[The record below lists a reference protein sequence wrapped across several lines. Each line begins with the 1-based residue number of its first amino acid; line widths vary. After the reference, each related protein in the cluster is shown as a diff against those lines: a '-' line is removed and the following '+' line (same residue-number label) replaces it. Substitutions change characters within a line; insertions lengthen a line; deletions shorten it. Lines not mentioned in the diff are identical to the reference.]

1 MKEEKRAWVLLIL
14 SGVIHWFLQVL
25 TRQGCSSYRAKP
37 WLILQG
43 IEKAHGG
50 DGGGGGVEEGSML
63 KDTVPEKKETST
75 SI

>member
-14 SGVIHWFLQVL
+14 SA
-25 TRQGCSSYRAKP
+25 RQGCSSYRAKP

-43 IEKAHGG
+43 I
-50 DGGGGGVEEGSML
+50 GGGGVEEGSML